1 MPRRP
6 ERQEKQLKN
15 KPLAMLSPLCLALYA
30 AGAHAALEPF
40 SFKAS
45 ETVKHESN
53 INHAQDQFRSSDWI
67 SDTEL
72 TAALDEA
79 LGRSKLLA
87 DAGVNYSAFK
97 NQGHLNSWGYHAGA
111 ELDWETIGDLSG
123 VLGADTSRRRSIEGV
138 TSDVLPLPNQ
148 PPPTPV
154 TQLNMQT
161 DHHVFGRIQLGGP
174 SRWQLFAGGDASR
187 RSYSAD
193 TFRSNDER
201 QWSAN
206 AGTRYATSPDLVFG
220 IVGNYMRGEF
230 PHVQV
235 GSFGG
240 VPIEVVSKF
249 RTRSVNGTVQLRAS
263 GNSEFDAS
271 AGYTTQSSDA
281 LAKDLH
287 FVNGSLNWTW
297 TPPSHFTVKLGVK
310 RSSDVDTTT
319 TAASNGVRNTSNL
332 NGPSVNN
339 LALLDVTYALTAKVS
354 LNANASYS
362 HRRYAQV
369 SVFDPVTLQPELLSG
384 SVNTTNFFLSAR
396 WEPTRTTDLTCGA
409 GREQRRG
416 NASFSTFSYGDNT
429 VRCTAAIRFD

>member
-1 MPRRP
+1 
-6 ERQEKQLKN
+6 LKN
-15 KPLAMLSPLCLALYA
+15 KSLAILSPLCLALYA
-30 AGAHAALEPF
+30 AGAHAELEPF

-45 ETVKHESN
+45 ETIKHESN
-53 INHAQDQFRSSDWI
+53 VNHEPDQFRNADWI
-67 SDTEL
+67 SNTEF
-72 TAALDEA
+72 TAALDQA

-87 DAGVNYSAFK
+87 DAGANYSAYDK
-97 NQGHLNSWGYHAGA
+97 ESSLDSWGYHAGA

-123 VLGADTSRRRSIEGV
+123 ALGADTSRRRYIEGV
-138 TSDVLPLPNQ
+138 TSDTLPLPGQ
-148 PPPTPV
+148 IVPQTV
-154 TQLNMQT
+154 TERNMQD
-161 DHHVFGRIQLGGP
+161 DHHVFGRIRLGGP

-187 RSYSAD
+187 RSYTAS

-220 IVGNYMRGEF
+220 LVGNYMRGEF
-230 PHVQV
+230 PHVTV

-249 RTRSVNGTVQLRAS
+249 RTRSVDGTVQLQAT

-271 AGYTTQSSDA
+271 LGYTTQSSDA
-281 LAKDLH
+281 LTKDIR

-297 TPPSHFTVKLGVK
+297 TPPSHFTVKVGLK

-319 TAASNGVRNTSNL
+319 TAVNNGVRYANNL

-339 LALLDVTYALTAKVS
+339 LALLDVTYALTAKVN
-354 LNANASYS
+354 LDASATYS
-362 HRRYAQV
+362 HRKYADV
-369 SVFDPVTLQPELLSG
+369 SVFDDATQLQEIVTG
-384 SVNTTNFFLSAR
+384 TVNTTTFFLSAH
-396 WEPTRTTDLTCGA
+396 WTPTRTTDLTCGA

-416 NASFSTFSYGDNT
+416 NATFKAFDYADNT